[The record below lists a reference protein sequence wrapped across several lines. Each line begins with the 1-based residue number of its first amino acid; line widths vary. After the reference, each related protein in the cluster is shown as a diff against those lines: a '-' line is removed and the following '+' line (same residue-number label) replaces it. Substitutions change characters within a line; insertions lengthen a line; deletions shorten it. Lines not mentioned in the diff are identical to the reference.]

1 MLEVWKLDLRAEAG
15 RLDLHRSLL
24 SDDERD
30 RARRF
35 VREED
40 RIRFVLARSTR
51 RELLARALD
60 CDPGR
65 LTLEAGPF
73 GKPRLAGDFAGRLEF
88 NTSHAGNWVLHAIA
102 DIPVGVD
109 VAQADPGI
117 AVFDELAWAL
127 SPQERDDVA
136 RHPEPTRSQALAS
149 AWARKE
155 AYLKATGEG
164 LSRPPS
170 EIAISPGP
178 DGRPRLDHD
187 RNRNREGD
195 ARAWSFVD
203 VFVAPG
209 YAGCLVHAG
218 PPRAVSIRSYAG
230 AGASR

>member
-24 SDDERD
+24 SDDELF

-35 VREED
+35 VRDED
-40 RIRFVLARSTR
+40 RIRFILARSTR
-51 RELLARALD
+51 RELLARALG
-60 CDPGR
+60 CDPRR
-65 LTLEAGPF
+65 LSFEAGPF
-73 GKPRLAGDFAGRLEF
+73 GKPRLARGFAGPLEF

-109 VAQADPGI
+109 VEQADPGI

-136 RHPEPTRSQALAS
+136 RHPEPARSLALAS

-178 DGRPRLDHD
+178 DGRLRLDHD
-187 RNRNREGD
+187 RKREGE

-218 PPRAVSIRSYAG
+218 PPREVSIRSYAG
-230 AGASR
+230 AGDSR